1 MVGKTVSHY
10 KILEKL
16 GEGGMG
22 VVYKALDTE
31 LDRIVALKFLPQ
43 SLAPDEAEH
52 ARFLQ
57 EAKAASALNH
67 PNICAIHALGEHE
80 GQRFI
85 DMEFID
91 GETLRM
97 RIADGGLRT
106 GEAIEYAIQI
116 AEALQEAH
124 SRGIIH
130 RDIKADNIMVSA
142 KNQIKVMD
150 FGLAKLKGS
159 LKLTRTTSTVGTLS
173 YMAPEQIEHETV
185 DARSD
190 LFSMGVVL
198 YEMLTGH
205 LPFRG
210 EHEAAMMYSILN
222 EAPEPIQK
230 YVPDISSELVHIV
243 DRALDKDPEDR
254 YQSAH
259 DMVIDLR
266 RLKKQTTR
274 VVRRP
279 ESGAG
284 TGPIGPTP
292 EAKPKRTIP
301 FRRTGIAA
309 ACVLAVVVG
318 ALLLL
323 SRGTPKL
330 NRSPIVR
337 TLEIPFSQIDY
348 PGISADGNW
357 IAFAARDASN
367 EWSIYFMNV
376 AKGEPRRLTTEPFQA
391 VGYAEISPDGSEVL
405 YDRTPPGMPNGIYI
419 VSSLGGTGR
428 RIAEPGT
435 GARWRPDGKLIGY
448 VQSGGPFIVTKTGK
462 REFWTVRPDGSE
474 SRLIFVDSTSYRAG
488 NFCFDWSPDGKSVA
502 WLRSYPG
509 YEELFIRDLASG
521 KERQLTSYTMPITEI
536 AWASNDQIF
545 MTTSKGGN
553 TNVWVI
559 PAAGGEA
566 VQVTKGSGPDIGV
579 RVSADAKRLLF
590 MEQRRI
596 SNLWTAAVDGSNA
609 RQLTFD
615 NQILEMPM
623 FSPDNSRISFT
634 MSSADVLRPGSHLFV
649 ILSDGGNRV
658 QLTAG
663 EALQYYTC
671 WSPDGKYLTYGSRR
685 TDEPFDSSRVYLVE
699 ASNPGVP
706 RLIGAGFIGQWI
718 DADRIVTLEFL
729 PHPRATL
736 HFLHDPE
743 ATVSLQDSAWSF
755 PLHESEYTL
764 MADFRTGRR
773 GWWLLS
779 AHQGKTASAM
789 EILPSELLTSAWP
802 SINLRYLLLRQSNGE
817 FWRISL
823 PELKRERLPGILDRT
838 DPWGGYIQ
846 LSYDGTRWTYL
857 RSRIDARLVLMENVF
872 E

>member
-1 MVGKTVSHY
+1 MIGQTVSHY
-10 KILEKL
+10 RIIERI

-31 LDRIVALKFLPQ
+31 LDRVVALKFLPQ
-43 SLAPDEAEH
+43 SITADESEQ

-57 EAKAASALNH
+57 EARAASALNH
-67 PNICAIHALGEHE
+67 PNICAIHSLGEHE
-80 GQRFI
+80 KQRFI
-85 DMEFID
+85 DMEYID
-91 GETLRM
+91 GKTLRM
-97 RIADGGLRT
+97 RIAEGGMRI
-106 GEAIEYAIQI
+106 GEAIDFAVQI
-116 AEALQEAH
+116 GEALQEAH
-124 SRGIIH
+124 SKGIIH
-130 RDIKADNIMVSA
+130 RDIKADNIMVNT

-159 LKLTRTTSTVGTLS
+159 LKLTKTTSTVGTLS

-190 LFSMGVVL
+190 LFSFGVVL
-198 YEMLTGH
+198 YEMLSGH

-222 EAPEPIQK
+222 EEPEPIQQF
-230 YVPDISSELVHIV
+230 VPDISSELVHIV
-243 DRALDKDPEDR
+243 NRALDKDPEDR

-274 VVRRP
+274 VIRRP
-279 ESGAG
+279 EHGAG
-284 TGPIGPTP
+284 REPTGPTP
-292 EAKPKRTIP
+292 QTRP
-301 FRRTGIAA
+301 RRLNLVMRAGIAVT
-309 ACVLAVVVG
+309 CVAVVVAG
-318 ALLLL
+318 AFILL
-323 SRGTPKL
+323 SKGTPRL
-330 NRSPIVR
+330 NRNPIVR
-337 TLEIPFSQIDY
+337 TLEIPFSQIEY
-348 PGISADGNW
+348 PSLSPDGNW

-376 AKGEPRRLTTEPFQA
+376 AKGEPRRLTTEPFQVA
-391 VGYAEISPDGSEVL
+391 GYAEISPDGSEVL
-405 YDRTPPGMPNGIYI
+405 YDRRPPGMENGIYI

-428 RIAEPGT
+428 RIAEPGM
-435 GARWRPDGKLIGY
+435 GGRWRPDGKLIGY
-448 VQSGGPFIVTKTGK
+448 IQSAGPFRVTKSGG

-474 SRLIFVDSTSYRAG
+474 NQSVFVDSMSYRAG
-488 NFCFDWSPDGKSVA
+488 NLCFDWSPDGRSIA

-509 YEELFIRDLASG
+509 YEELFIRDIASG
-521 KERQLTSYTMPITEI
+521 AERQLTSYKAPITEI

-559 PAAGGEA
+559 PATGGEA

-579 RVSADAKRLLF
+579 RVSSDAKRLLF

-596 SNLWTAAVDGSNA
+596 SHIWTASADGSNA

-615 NQILEMPM
+615 NQVLDIPL
-623 FSPDNSRISFT
+623 FSPDNSRITFT
-634 MSSADVLRPGSHLFV
+634 MSSADVLRPGSHVF
-649 ILSDGGNRV
+649 IIQSDGSNRI

-663 EALQYYTC
+663 DLSQYYAS

-685 TDEPFDSSRVYLVE
+685 PDQPFDSSRVYLIE
-699 ASNPGVP
+699 ASNPGMP
-706 RLIGAGFIGQWI
+706 RQIGPGFIGLWI
-718 DADRIVTLEFL
+718 DSTRIAALDLLPFQRTTLYS
-729 PHPRATL
+729 
-736 HFLHDPE
+736 LHDLKPTE
-743 ATVSLQDSAWSF
+743 SMDSVFFF
-755 PLHESEYTL
+755 PLHERGYTL
-764 MADFRTGRR
+764 VSDFRMGHR
-773 GWWLLS
+773 GWWLTKTLPGKPVEAKELLS
-779 AHQGKTASAM
+779 SD
-789 EILPSELLTSAWP
+789 LLTSAWP
-802 SINLRYLLLRQSNGE
+802 SLNLRYLLIRQLNGE

-823 PELKRERLPGILDRT
+823 PEGKRERLPRVLDNT
-838 DPWGGYIQ
+838 NPWGGYIQ
-846 LSYDGTRWTYL
+846 LSFDGTKWSYL